1 MRDICLGNLGIGEM
15 PILVDNQDVYF
26 ILGRSRSIGIITHRL
41 DIDHYTD

>member
-26 ILGRSRSIGIITHRL
+26 ILGREGDVLAVLVALHIVRSS
-41 DIDHYTD
+41 